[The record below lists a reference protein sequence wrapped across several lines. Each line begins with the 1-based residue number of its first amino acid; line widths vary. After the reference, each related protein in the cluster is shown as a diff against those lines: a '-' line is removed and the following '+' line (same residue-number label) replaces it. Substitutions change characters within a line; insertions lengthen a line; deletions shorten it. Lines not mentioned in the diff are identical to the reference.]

1 VKSTIS
7 TDRAS
12 YPRVDTSPLAIL
24 VFNLE
29 GLSVRGL
36 PQQQVINHLEGYFV
50 EDREANLIVHTFE
63 FGLDSFSIED
73 WAKQLSRVV
82 NELER

>member
-1 VKSTIS
+1 
-7 TDRAS
+7 
-12 YPRVDTSPLAIL
+12 

-63 FGLDSFSIED
+63 FGLNSFSVED
-73 WAKQLSRVV
+73 WAKQISRVV

>member
-1 VKSTIS
+1 LKPTIS
-7 TDRAS
+7 TDRSS

-36 PQQQVINHLEGYFV
+36 PQQQVVNQLEGYFV
-50 EDREANLIVHTFE
+50 EDRENNLVVHTFE
-63 FGLDSFSIED
+63 FALDCFSIED
-73 WAKQLSRVV
+73 WTKRLDRLVI
-82 NELER
+82 ELER

>member
-1 VKSTIS
+1 
-7 TDRAS
+7 
-12 YPRVDTSPLAIL
+12 

-36 PQQQVINHLEGYFV
+36 PQQQQVINHLEGYFV
-50 EDREANLIVHTFE
+50 EDRKANLIVHTFE

>member
-1 VKSTIS
+1 VKPTIS

-36 PQQQVINHLEGYFV
+36 PQQQVVNQLEGYFV
-50 EDREANLIVHTFE
+50 QDRETNLVVHTFE
-63 FGLDSFSIED
+63 FALDRFSIEG
-73 WAKQLSRVV
+73 WKKQLNHIVT
-82 NELER
+82 ELER